1 MKKSYM
7 AIFVFMSL
15 ALLYFFS
22 IMHRVGI
29 SVIAYDLINEFNTDA
44 SLLGLMSSAYFFPY
58 AIAQIP
64 VGIML
69 DRIGIRKTVTLLS
82 VIACIGGFIFA
93 TGSNLLVLSAGR
105 ALVGFGV
112 GGFYISSLKAVAVW
126 FDPRRFA
133 TLAGLMTSIGNIG
146 GIVATTPL
154 ALLTLVIGWRGSFMS
169 IFALTVVATV
179 IAWIFIKEDKNLS
192 FKSTNPVVSDLKK
205 VFTKRD
211 FLKILPI
218 PFFVY
223 GLFISFQGLWGGPF
237 LIDVYGMDKTSSGF
251 YLMFVGIG
259 FTLSGPLAGFLS
271 DRLFKRRKPVLLLG
285 QLMSLGFWTILVLVG
300 NQLGSASMVLT
311 MFLLGF
317 AFGFANIYM
326 TIAKELFETNI
337 TGMAL
342 ACLNTSNFIGA
353 GFFQY
358 FMGFLLDA
366 TFGGARA
373 FPAYQLIFIMSV
385 ACILFTLLFT
395 LISRETFSSCVS
407 R

>member
-1 MKKSYM
+1 MKKSNI
-7 AIFVFMSL
+7 AIFVFASL

-22 IMHRVGI
+22 IIHRVGI
-29 SVIAYDLINEFNTDA
+29 SVIAYDLMNEFNADA

-64 VGIML
+64 VGILL

-82 VIACIGGFIFA
+82 VIACIGSFIFA
-93 TGSNLLVLSAGR
+93 TGSDLLTLSVGR

-154 ALLTLVIGWRGSFMS
+154 ALLTLVIGWRGSFMAM
-169 IFALTVVATV
+169 FALTVAATA
-179 IAWIFIKEDKNLS
+179 IAWGFIKEDANSS
-192 FKSTNPVVSDLKK
+192 FKSTNTVAYDLKK
-205 VFTKRD
+205 VFTKKD

-218 PFFVY
+218 PFFVF

-237 LIDVYGMDKTSSGF
+237 LIDVYGMDKASSGF
-251 YLMFVGIG
+251 YLMFIGIG
-259 FTLSGPLAGFLS
+259 FTISGPLAGLIS
-271 DRLFKRRKPVLLLG
+271 DKLYKRRKPVLLLG
-285 QLMSLGFWTILVLVG
+285 QLMSLAFWGTLALVG
-300 NQLGSASMVLT
+300 DRLGLASLIPT

-317 AFGFANIYM
+317 SFGFSNIYM
-326 TIAKELFETNI
+326 TLAKELFETNI

-342 ACLNTSNFIGA
+342 ACFNTSNFMGA

-366 TFGGARA
+366 TFGGIRI
-373 FPAYQLIFIMSV
+373 FPAYQLIFAMSV
-385 ACILFTLLFT
+385 ACILISILLTFV
-395 LISRETFSSCVS
+395 SRETSPSGGT
-407 R
+407 